1 MGYAGLPAAFIL
13 VLAAGGGFWAAEKF
27 LASDFVDSMR
37 PREMVKLGVVT
48 GVVGLVFWLW
58 ATLLTIFREFDL
70 GMVSFALAVV
80 ASAYGVGV
88 LPVPLATQTYKVA
101 SGVGYG
107 AVFCNYTLGMILVSD
122 VMLRVYFGIG
132 MAFWAAALYAAFANS
147 RDGGLDAAEPTTY
160 SPI

>member
-1 MGYAGLPAAFIL
+1 MELEHSAETVLSLPS
-13 VLAAGGGFWAAEKF
+13 LARLRQAP
-27 LASDFVDSMR
+27 R
-37 PREMVKLGVVT
+37 P
-48 GVVGLVFWLW
+48 
-58 ATLLTIFREFDL
+58 
-70 GMVSFALAVV
+70 AL
-80 ASAYGVGV
+80 GV

-122 VMLRVYFGIG
+122 VMLRVYFGMG